1 MTGYYASIMPD
12 NPVRNRAGIAIEMIR
27 PIFCKV
33 ILVYGKF
40 LLVESGILGFEIR
53 NPSSTNKESEIQYL
67 DFEIYD
73 VPNPES
79 NTFLDSL
86 EWCELCGYNLS
97 NPTEKVYFLPQ

>member
-12 NPVRNRAGIAIEMIR
+12 NPVRYRAGIAIEMIR

-53 NPSSTNKESEIQYL
+53 NPSSTDKESEIQYL
-67 DFEIYD
+67 DFEIYG
-73 VPNPES
+73 VES
-79 NTFLDSL
+79 RI
-86 EWCELCGYNLS
+86 
-97 NPTEKVYFLPQ
+97 